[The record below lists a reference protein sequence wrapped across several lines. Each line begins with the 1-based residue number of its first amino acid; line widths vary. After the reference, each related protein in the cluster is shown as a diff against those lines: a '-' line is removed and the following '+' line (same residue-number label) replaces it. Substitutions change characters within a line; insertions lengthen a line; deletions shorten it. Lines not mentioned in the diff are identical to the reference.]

1 MECHPIMMSE
11 KKGDIAQPHAHSVSG
26 ECVFNRRPE
35 TIESRVRPITI
46 HTEGGRCE
54 MRIRSILGAL
64 VIAGLPVLP
73 AWAEMTPDEI
83 KKMVDEA
90 VEKRLEQERAV
101 QKRGGGEAVPS
112 TKEQYPLPLGELSI
126 ERPGEEKVPLS
137 FGATG
142 SGRLV
147 YAKPFVASPKAIV
160 GGYMDIQYRS
170 QRRGSIENGYGGI
183 TNGFDQQRFV
193 PFIYADITEHVKMAS
208 ELEIEHGIRETS
220 DNELE
225 FGLEFAHID
234 YLVNEPFNLRAG
246 ILLLPIGKFNLLHD
260 SPLNDLT
267 DRPLVSQFI
276 IPTTVSETGAGF
288 YGTLYP
294 GRTSKLDYEFYVTTG
309 PCGYDK
315 TGNPQVNEVD
325 GTRGARQRKCPT
337 ADGLDINN
345 GKAVA
350 GRVAYSPMLGIEIAG
365 SGYYGNSSATSYN
378 PLSITAIDWTL
389 QRGPFEL
396 IGEAAWAYARGNS
409 RAIVGNTIPVAP
421 GSLLTGIPSNSGP
434 GIPPQRMNGYYI
446 QGNYHFMPEFLSKWS
461 PKRFGEGSTF
471 TAVIRYD
478 RVNTNLD
485 NSNGTGGF
493 GNLEQISVG
502 LNYRPIED
510 AVFKISYQYQPMAFN
525 PNNGGSRI
533 HDSAFVISAATYF

>member
-1 MECHPIMMSE
+1 
-11 KKGDIAQPHAHSVSG
+11 
-26 ECVFNRRPE
+26 
-35 TIESRVRPITI
+35 
-46 HTEGGRCE
+46 

-64 VIAGLPVLP
+64 VIASLPVMP
-73 AWAEMTPDEI
+73 ALAVEMTPEEI
-83 KKMVDEA
+83 KKLVDEA
-90 VEKRLEQERAV
+90 VNKKMQEYERREGSPERALEQKDG
-101 QKRGGGEAVPS
+101 QTG
-112 TKEQYPLPLGELSI
+112 QYPTPTGPMTDIKVERKGEERVPLG
-126 ERPGEEKVPLS
+126 
-137 FGATG
+137 FGSTG

-147 YAKPFVASPKAIV
+147 YAKPFVAAPKAIV

-170 QRRGSIENGYGGI
+170 QRKASIENGFGGT

-276 IPTTVSETGAGF
+276 IPSTVSETGAGF
-288 YGTLYP
+288 YGTVYP

-315 TGNPQVNEVD
+315 SGTPLVNETD
-325 GTRGARQRKCPT
+325 GTRGARQRKCS
-337 ADGLDINN
+337 ASDGLDLNN
-345 GKAVA
+345 GKAVV
-350 GRVAYSPMLGIEIAG
+350 GRVAYSPMLGVEVAG
-365 SGYYGNSSATSYN
+365 SGYYGNSAPNGNYN

-389 QRGPFEL
+389 QRGPFEV

-409 RAIVGNTIPVAP
+409 RAIQTNTIGGGVAP
-421 GSLLTGIPSNSGP
+421 GSLLAGIGGNSGI
-434 GIPPQRMNGYYI
+434 GIPPQRMNGFYI
-446 QGNYHFMPEFLSKWS
+446 QGNYHFMPEFLTKLS
-461 PKRFGEGSTF
+461 PKRFGEGSTL

-478 RVNTNLD
+478 KVNTNQD
-485 NSNGTGGF
+485 DSNGTGGW
-493 GNLEQISVG
+493 GNMEQISFG

-510 AVFKISYQYQPMAFN
+510 AVFKISYQYQPKAFN
-525 PNNGGSRI
+525 PNTSERI

>member
-1 MECHPIMMSE
+1 M
-11 KKGDIAQPHAHSVSG
+11 
-26 ECVFNRRPE
+26 
-35 TIESRVRPITI
+35 
-46 HTEGGRCE
+46 
-54 MRIRSILGAL
+54 
-64 VIAGLPVLP
+64 PVL
-73 AWAEMTPDEI
+73 AADMTPDEI

-90 VEKRLEQERAV
+90 VQKKLDEERTL
-101 QKRGGGEAVPS
+101 QRRGSGEPGSS

-147 YAKPFVASPKAIV
+147 YAKPFVAAPKAIV

-170 QRRGSIENGYGGI
+170 QRKGSIENGYDGGI
-183 TNGFDQQRFV
+183 TNSFDQQRFV

-234 YLVNEPFNLRAG
+234 YLVNERFNLRAG

-267 DRPLVSQFI
+267 DRPLVSQLI
-276 IPTTVSETGAGF
+276 IPSTVSETGAGF

-309 PCGYDK
+309 PCGYDRSG
-315 TGNPQVNEVD
+315 TPLVNEVD
-325 GTRGARQRKCPT
+325 GTRGARQRKCSAT
-337 ADGLDINN
+337 DGLDINN
-345 GKAVA
+345 GKSFV
-350 GRVAYSPMLGIEIAG
+350 GRVAFSPMLGVEVAG
-365 SGYYGNSSATSYN
+365 SSYYGNSAPNGNYN
-378 PLSITAIDWTL
+378 SLSITAIDWTL
-389 QRGPFEL
+389 QRGPFEI

-409 RAIVGNTIPVAP
+409 RAIQTNSLGVDP
-421 GSLLTGIPSNSGP
+421 GSLLTGISGNSGL
-434 GIPPQRMNGYYI
+434 GIPPQRMQGFYI
-446 QGNYHFMPEFLSKWS
+446 QGNYHFMPEFLTKLS

-478 RVNTNLD
+478 KVNTNLD
-485 NSNGTGGF
+485 NSNGTGGW
-493 GNLEQISVG
+493 GNLEQISFG
-502 LNYRPIED
+502 LNYRPVED
-510 AVFKISYQYQPMAFN
+510 AVFKISYQYQPKAFN
-525 PNNGGSRI
+525 ANSEQRI